1 MLGETSHPPYLPQP
15 SLGTAP
21 SGMHGRPV
29 NQSSG
34 HTLLELVVVVAALA
48 VCATIGWVS
57 LSSSLDSTGARGG
70 AQSWQVAALGSQL
83 ATLWSGADT
92 SIQADG
98 AHVLVLGGRVSQD
111 DVGAP
116 DLAAA
121 PSANVFRWRQETGV
135 RVGFR
140 GPFGAPDSAGS
151 LTFGSG
157 STAYQVVVRVESGL
171 TRRVRP

>member
-1 MLGETSHPPYLPQP
+1 MLDETQHPPFLRP
-15 SLGTAP
+15 SLGTNRALR
-21 SGMHGRPV
+21 GRTASPP
-29 NQSSG
+29 SG
-34 HTLLELVVVVAALA
+34 HTLLELVVVIAVLA
-48 VCATIGWVS
+48 VCATMGWAS
-57 LSSSLDSTGARGG
+57 LGRALQSTGARGG

-92 SIQADG
+92 STQADG
-98 AHVLVLGGRVSQD
+98 GQLLVLGGRLPQD
-111 DVGAP
+111 DVGTPDMATAP
-116 DLAAA
+116 R
-121 PSANVFRWRQETGV
+121 ANVSRWQQSTGV

>member
-1 MLGETSHPPYLPQP
+1 MIGETEHPPHHR
-15 SLGTAP
+15 SFRGTEPRAVR
-21 SGMHGRPV
+21 GCPV
-29 NQSSG
+29 GASSG
-34 HTLLELVVVVAALA
+34 HTLLELVIVIAVLA
-48 VCATIGWVS
+48 VSATIGWAS
-57 LSSSLDSTGARGG
+57 LGNSLDATAARGG

-83 ATLWSGADT
+83 ATLWSGSDT
-92 SIQADG
+92 STQAAGD
-98 AHVLVLGGRVSQD
+98 HVVVLGGRLPQD
-111 DVGAP
+111 ELGAP

-121 PSANVFRWRQETGV
+121 PRANVSRWQQETGV

-157 STAYQVVVRVESGL
+157 PTAYQVVVRVESGL